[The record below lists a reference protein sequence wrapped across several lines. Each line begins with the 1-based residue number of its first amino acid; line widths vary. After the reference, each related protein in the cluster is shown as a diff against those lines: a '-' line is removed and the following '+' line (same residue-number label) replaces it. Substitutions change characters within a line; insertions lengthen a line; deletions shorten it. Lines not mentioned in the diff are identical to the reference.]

1 MRLLVLKPKKE
12 FVKELDREIILAKLK
27 KLYVDDT
34 SKDFSTKYGIISKKD
49 LKKKSGST
57 VKSSIGK
64 EFVILDPDF
73 IDRYKRIKRTSQIMT
88 LKDIGYIAAAAGI
101 NKKSRVVDAGTGP
114 GGNAIYLAHIC
125 KEVYSYDIN
134 EKNVNVAKENAESLG
149 MKNIK
154 IKNQS
159 IFSGIDEK
167 DVDLVILDLPTPWN
181 AVKAVEKSLKTGGYL
196 VVYNPQITQTADL
209 VNAVSGNKKFVH
221 EKTVE
226 LIERNW
232 KIDGKVVR
240 PRSGGIGHTGFL
252 TFMRKIQ

>member
-1 MRLLVLKPKKE
+1 MRLLILKPKKK
-12 FVKELDREIILAKLK
+12 FVKELDREVVLAKLK
-27 KLYVDDT
+27 KMYVDDI

-49 LKKKSGST
+49 LKKKSGSV
-57 VKSSIGK
+57 VKSSMGK

-73 IDRYKRIKRTSQIMT
+73 IDLYKRIKRTSQIMT

-101 NKKSRVVDAGTGP
+101 NKKSKVVDAGTGP

-134 EKNVNVAKENAESLG
+134 EENVNVARENAKALG
-149 MKNIK
+149 MKNLK
-154 IKNQS
+154 IRNKS
-159 IFSGIDEK
+159 IFSGIEEK
-167 DVDLVILDLPTPWN
+167 DIDLVVLDLPTPWN
-181 AVKAVEKSLKTGGYL
+181 AVKSVEKSLKTGGYL
-196 VVYNPQITQTADL
+196 VVYNPQITQTAEF
-209 VNAVSGNKKFVH
+209 VNTISENKKFIH
-221 EKTVE
+221 EKTTE

-252 TFMRKIQ
+252 SFVRKVQ